1 MPSRA
6 ATSTSAVFRWASSAA
21 RVSDS
26 LDLNIAAML
35 AEADARE
42 AALLAS
48 APPPKLSAEDRRV
61 LAQLC
66 REP

>member
-1 MPSRA
+1 M
-6 ATSTSAVFRWASSAA
+6 
-21 RVSDS
+21 SDS